1 MSVGIPPRG
10 YAGPRAGAFMPRRRP
25 LLARALDRGGLFR
38 SWDWLLIAAT
48 LVLTGLGV
56 ILVWAATQQML
67 LESGQNPH
75 AYLDKAII
83 WSVLGVVLMF
93 ATASIDWRQFR
104 RWTPVIYGVS
114 LLLLLAVLVA
124 GSSVNGAKAW
134 IALPGGFQVEPSEFA
149 KLAIVLSSATL
160 LSRKRDIGVA
170 DTGRATLKDIGWAL
184 LAAAPPILLV
194 QQEPALGVMLVLVFT
209 LGAMIVV
216 SGLPLYWIG
225 ALAAAAAV
233 GLYGVITLHI
243 LKSYQITRF
252 TAFLHPNQ
260 DLTGTGYNG
269 LQAKIAV
276 GSGGMFGQGLFH
288 GTFTGGNFVPSVQ
301 TDFIFTVAGEELGF
315 VGCAVLVAL
324 LAFVVWR
331 AIAAAQRADDM
342 FGMLVASGIA
352 MWFTFQ
358 TFVNVGMTIGIMP
371 ITGLPLPF
379 ISYGG
384 SAIFADMIAV
394 GLLQSVRRHRSLFT

>member
-10 YAGPRAGAFMPRRRP
+10 YAGPRAGAFMPRRRS
-25 LLARALDRGGLFR
+25 LLARGLDRGGLFR
-38 SWDWLLIAAT
+38 SWDWPLIAAT

-56 ILVWAATQQML
+56 ILVWAATQPML
-67 LESGQNPH
+67 LEAGQNPH

-83 WSVLGVVLMF
+83 WSVLGVILMF

-104 RWTPVIYGVS
+104 RWTPAIYGAS

-149 KLAIVLSSATL
+149 KLAVVLSTAAL

-170 DTGRATLKDIGWAL
+170 DTGRATLKDIGWAV
-184 LAAAPPILLV
+184 LAAAPLILLV
-194 QQEPALGVMLVLVFT
+194 EQEPALGVMLVLVFA
-209 LGAMIVV
+209 LGAMIVL
-216 SGLPLYWIG
+216 SGLPLYWLG
-225 ALAAAAAV
+225 ALAVLAAV
-233 GLYGVITLHI
+233 GLYGVVSLHI

-260 DLTGTGYNG
+260 DLSGAGYNG

-352 MWFTFQ
+352 MWFAFQ

-384 SAIFADMIAV
+384 SAIFADMIAI